1 MPQESR
7 LHANH
12 DIGHLIITQTV
23 SCHLDLDY
31 GVSIYIYARAH
42 HGEHDEIQYS
52 GFQIE

>member
-31 GVSIYIYARAH
+31 GVSIYIYAH
-42 HGEHDEIQYS
+42 ITGNTMKS
-52 GFQIE
+52 STVGFK